1 MLLDFIKVLTTKYY
15 LKGFYRIL
23 WATRIFL
30 KTRDN
35 VYSLYGTV
43 RMKLNHNHYYQWMM
57 ACTDY
62 YAFGIKKL
70 LNDFLRPGDVFVDVG
85 ANIGYLS
92 LIASSIV
99 SKDGM
104 VVAFEPDPR
113 ALICFR
119 NNIAL
124 NDIDNIILI
133 EKMCSNEEGKAKFSL
148 ASHLGWSTATRN
160 ITSLD
165 IVGEIEA
172 KQCTLD
178 NVFAGDLLNENTI
191 RLIKIDAEGYEP
203 YILEGAKAIIERNE
217 TAFIIEINHERLIGD
232 NRSIE
237 DILKLFRDKNYCFYW
252 INEKRGFINSLKEVE
267 FERIVNLNNYYGR
280 NGDIFV
286 APLHFMT

>member
-1 MLLDFIKVLTTKYY
+1 MLLDFIKVFTTKYY

-35 VYSLYGTV
+35 VYSIYGTV
-43 RMKLNHNHYYQWMM
+43 RMKLDHNHYYQWMM

-62 YAFGIKKL
+62 YGFGIKKL

-113 ALICFR
+113 ASICFR

-124 NDIDNIILI
+124 NGIDNIILI
-133 EKMCSNEEGKAKFSL
+133 EKVCSNEEGKAKLSL

-160 ITSLD
+160 TASLD
-165 IVGEIEA
+165 IIGQIEA
-172 KQCTLD
+172 NQCTLD
-178 NVFAGDLLNENTI
+178 DVFTGDLLNENTI

-203 YILEGAKAIIERNE
+203 YILEGANAIIERNE
-217 TAFIIEINHERLIGD
+217 TAFIIEINHERLMGD
-232 NRSIE
+232 NHSLR
-237 DILKLFRDKNYCFYW
+237 DILKLFGDKNYFVYW

-267 FERIVNLNNYYGR
+267 FERIVDLNNYYGR

-286 APLHFMT
+286 VPVHFVT